1 MRTLII
7 VAVLSPIALMRSCQ
21 CGLSTPSATVPA
33 RVTTPATSPA
43 SPAAARLSAALA
55 IAGNEERDGAL
66 AKVATDAAAQ
76 ADASIA
82 TQAVDAIASVN
93 THDETAARAALSLSK
108 SQPAA
113 AGELARKIHSNN
125 LRDAT
130 LAKIAKGEAE

>member
-1 MRTLII
+1 MRSVII
-7 VAVLSPIALMRSCQ
+7 LAVLSPIALMRGCQ
-21 CGLSTPSATVPA
+21 CGAASAPTAVPA
-33 RVTTPATSPA
+33 RVTTPATSPSTA
-43 SPAAARLSAALA
+43 AAARLSAALA
-55 IAGNEERDGAL
+55 IGGNNERDDAL

-76 ADASIA
+76 TDASIA

-113 AGELARKIHSNN
+113 AGELAGKIRSNN

-130 LAKIAKGEAE
+130 LAKIAKGESE

>member
-1 MRTLII
+1 MQNAHRIFLFTLALSA
-7 VAVLSPIALMRSCQ
+7 AVLSPFSVTTRAQ
-21 CGLSTPSATVPA
+21 TP
-33 RVTTPATSPA
+33 TPATSPA

-55 IAGNEERDGAL
+55 IASNEERDGAL

-93 THDETAARAALSLSK
+93 THDETAAKAALSLSK

-113 AGELARKIHSNN
+113 AGELAGKIRSNN

-130 LAKIAKGEAE
+130 LAKIAKGESE